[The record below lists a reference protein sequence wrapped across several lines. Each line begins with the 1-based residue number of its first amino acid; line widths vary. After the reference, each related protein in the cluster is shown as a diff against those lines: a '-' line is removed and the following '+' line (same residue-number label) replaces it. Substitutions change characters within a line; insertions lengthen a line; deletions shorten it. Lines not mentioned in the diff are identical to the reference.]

1 MTISKSNIANI
12 LLGIACLVMGYF
24 LFFNEKPLAYDPELI
39 KQQKEAIQRENEIL
53 LKSIN
58 NLSKKNTIFEAK
70 IDSLQKEKT
79 KTETQYGKI
88 YKKID
93 TYSNAKL
100 VNQFDSVFAAN
111 NVR

>member
-1 MTISKSNIANI
+1 MQISKSNIANI

-24 LFFNEKPLAYDPELI
+24 LFLKEKPIAYDYDLI

-58 NLSKKNTIFEAK
+58 KKSNQITIFESK
-70 IDSLQKEKT
+70 IDSLEKA
-79 KTETQYGKI
+79 KSKIEIQYVNI

-93 TYSNAKL
+93 GYSNAALIKQL
-100 VNQFDSVFAAN
+100 DSVFAN
-111 NVR
+111 SNVR